1 MAVTL
6 NKLTDA
12 GVKSAAPGDYGD
24 GGGLYLQVTPTGS
37 KSWVFRYKWRGKT
50 TRLGLGALHAVSLK
64 DARQKATGYRK
75 LLADDINPRGTKS
88 AVIPTF
94 GEAFGEFVKAQ
105 GGSWS
110 STKHAKQWHM
120 TIDTYC
126 KALKHQPV
134 DQIDVAHVQDALQ
147 SIWYAKPE
155 TARRVRQRIA
165 KVLGFA
171 AARKWRGRENP
182 ADWKN
187 NLEHIFKAN
196 NEGEKKHHRALPYP
210 EAPAFMREL
219 ASREAMSARMLELA
233 ILTGSRTNE
242 VTGARWEDVDLEK
255 GEWAR
260 VAGSMKARRSHTV
273 YLGLKGLALLKK
285 MHLLTGQGD
294 FVFPGQRGRRMS
306 NMAMLTLL
314 DRMKRREDTT
324 AHGFRSTLTDW
335 ANEETHYPRAVIEM
349 TLAHAIENKTEAAYR
364 RGELATKRRALLT
377 DWEKFLETG
386 KTSAST
392 GNSEGVARDEFVRR

>member
-1 MAVTL
+1 L
-6 NKLTDA
+6 
-12 GVKSAAPGDYGD
+12 
-24 GGGLYLQVTPTGS
+24 
-37 KSWVFRYKWRGKT
+37 VFRYKWRGKT

-88 AVIPTF
+88 ADIPTF

-110 STKHAKQWHM
+110 NTKHAKQWHM
-120 TIDTYC
+120 TMDTYC

-147 SIWYAKPE
+147 PIWYAKPE

-171 AARKWRGRENP
+171 AARKWRGRDNP

-219 ASREAMSARMLELA
+219 AGREAMSARMLELA

-255 GEWAR
+255 GEWSR

-273 YLGLKGLALLKK
+273 YLGPKGLALLKK
-285 MHLLTGQGD
+285 MHLLTGQD
-294 FVFPGQRGRRMS
+294 DYVFPGQRGRRMS

-364 RGELATKRRALLT
+364 RGELAAKRRSLLT
-377 DWEKFLETG
+377 AWERFLETG
-386 KTSAST
+386 KTPTQSDAPER
-392 GNSEGVARDEFVRR
+392 GG